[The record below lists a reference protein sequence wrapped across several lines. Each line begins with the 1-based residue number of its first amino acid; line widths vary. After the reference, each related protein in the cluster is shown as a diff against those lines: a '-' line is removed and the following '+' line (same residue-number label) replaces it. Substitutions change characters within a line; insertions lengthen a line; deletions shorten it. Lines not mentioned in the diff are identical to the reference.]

1 MGVFATRSPFRPN
14 PIGMSV
20 VKILAIESSTP
31 EGPIVRV
38 AGADLMNGT
47 PIWDIKPYLPHIDA
61 IPEARGGFSEETAKE
76 APLEVVLS
84 DTLSSKFTAQQI
96 KALHDL
102 LANDPRPRYQ
112 DDEERVYVIEYAG
125 QEIQFRVEDRTLITI
140 DNKQ

>member
-76 APLEVVLS
+76 TPLKVVLS